1 MTIECKTLPL
11 ETVIGFSGKR
21 KKYILKRI
29 TERETDF
36 DFLSHLILLIFVK
49 GNVPNGLQYTPCG
62 KYILYPLGSIV
73 IMKDTKSG
81 RLIFFDAGIDNIVS
95 CMALSKDGRFMA
107 TGHEAKGFTKVES
120 IVWDLKSAIKDI
132 EKEYACKKNSY
143 LIHRLFQHTGKVQ
156 SLDFSFDAKFLVTIG
171 GQDDNDLVVW
181 DVDLG
186 KGICG
191 CPAASDT
198 ALCIRW
204 LNKRNDRFVTCG
216 NYHFRVWQVCTS
228 IPTLHAVDANM
239 GSIRRSMTCICIAND
254 DNFAFV
260 GSRTGEVLQFTIDRD
275 EIKNLDEP
283 DNIIPALQRYN
294 KVRFSKGVKALCCIV
309 NQQTGNTNVIAGAG
323 DGTIQLLNP
332 KLQFYESY
340 CAKVDGGITSISLD
354 TTGRTFIVGTDLCQ
368 RFNVDLSTFTLEL
381 RGTGHHAEIYD
392 VKFPRES
399 SEIFVTSSA
408 DDIRVWN
415 AKKKIELLRIRVPN
429 KVCKAIDISPTG
441 TYILSAW
448 SDGKIRS
455 FYPETGKVHFEI
467 HEAHPDE
474 VTALAICEHESP
486 SENWY
491 LISGDKNGGLRV
503 WLINKSYQR
512 LVHAMKEHR
521 GSINALVCNTN
532 GIMASASSD
541 GSCIIWDAIKGVRI
555 HALFEQSV
563 FMAMKFHPD
572 DSQYLT
578 CGSNCK
584 ISYWDAS
591 DASAI
596 RVIDGGD
603 LGMNCLDI
611 ISSGERFASGSADKS
626 VKLWAYDDGVTLAKG
641 CCHSGVVNKVTIS
654 PDEKKIVS
662 VGSEGGI
669 FIWDLVD
676 SV

>member
-1 MTIECKTLPL
+1 MKVSLKE
-11 ETVIGFSGKR
+11 
-21 KKYILKRI
+21 KRI
-29 TERETDF
+29 LMLCHWIS
-36 DFLSHLILLIFVK
+36 FLFFFT

-62 KYILYPLGSIV
+62 EYILYSLGSIV
-73 IMKDTKSG
+73 IMKAIKSG
-81 RLIFFDAGIDNIVS
+81 KLIFFDAGIDDKIS

-107 TGHEAKGFTKVES
+107 TGHEATGFTKVES
-120 IVWDLKSAIKDI
+120 IIWDLKSAIENSQQGSDCSKG
-132 EKEYACKKNSY
+132 SY

-156 SLDFSFDAKFLVTIG
+156 TLDFSCDGKYLVTIG

-181 DVDLG
+181 DVESG

-191 CPAASDT
+191 CRAASDT
-198 ALCIRW
+198 ALCVKW
-204 LNKRNDRFVTCG
+204 LNKRSDRFVTSG

-228 IPTLHAVDANM
+228 TPKLHSVDANM
-239 GSIRRSMTCICIAND
+239 GSMKRIMSCISIAED
-254 DNFAFV
+254 DTFAFA
-260 GSRTGEVLQFTIDRD
+260 GSKTGEVIQFTIDRD
-275 EIKNLDEP
+275 EIKHLDEP
-283 DNIIPALQRYN
+283 DDIVPALQRYN
-294 KVRFSKGVKALCCIV
+294 KVRFSKGVKSICCTI
-309 NQQTGNTNVIAGAG
+309 NKQTGNTNVIAGAG

-332 KLQFYESY
+332 KLQLYESH

-354 TTGRTFIVGTDLCQ
+354 TTGRTFIVGTELSQ
-368 RFNVDLSTFTLEL
+368 RFHIDISTFTPEL

-392 VKFPRES
+392 VKFPRGS
-399 SEIFVTSSA
+399 SEIFVTASV

-415 AKKKIELLRIRVPN
+415 CKKKTELLRIRVPN
-429 KVCKAIDISPTG
+429 KACRAIDISPTG
-441 TYILSAW
+441 TCILSAW

-467 HEAHPDE
+467 PDAHPDE
-474 VTALAICEHESP
+474 VTALTICNDMHP

-491 LISGDKNGGLRV
+491 LVSGDKSGGLRV

-512 LVHAMKEHR
+512 MIHAMKEHR
-521 GSINALVCNTN
+521 AAINALVCNEN

-541 GSCIIWDAIKGVRI
+541 GSCIVWDILKGVRI

-603 LGMNCLDI
+603 LGMSCLDI
-611 ISSGERFASGSADKS
+611 FSNGEKFISGSADKS
-626 VKLWAYDDGVTLAKG
+626 VTLWAYDDGATLAKG
-641 CCHSGVVNKVTIS
+641 CHHSGVVNKVAIS
-654 PDEKKIVS
+654 PDETKVVS

-669 FIWDLVD
+669 FIWDLAD
-676 SV
+676 FF

>member
-1 MTIECKTLPL
+1 MFHLRVTPCY
-11 ETVIGFSGKR
+11 FS
-21 KKYILKRI
+21 
-29 TERETDF
+29 
-36 DFLSHLILLIFVK
+36 K

-73 IMKDTKSG
+73 IMKDIHSG
-81 RLIFFDAGIDNIVS
+81 RLVFFDAGINNVIS

-107 TGHEAKGFTKVES
+107 TGHEAKGLTKVES
-120 IVWDLKSAIKDI
+120 IIWDLKSAIEDSQRKHVGNKD
-132 EKEYACKKNSY
+132 SY

-181 DVDLG
+181 DVELG

-198 ALCIRW
+198 TLCVKW
-204 LNKRNDRFVTCG
+204 LNKRNDRFVTSG
-216 NYHFRVWQVCTS
+216 NYHFRVWQVCIST
-228 IPTLHAVDANM
+228 PKLHAIDANM
-239 GSIRRSMTCICIAND
+239 GSMRRSMTCISIAND
-254 DNFAFV
+254 DKFAFV
-260 GSRTGEVLQFTIDRD
+260 GSKTGEVLQFTIDRD
-275 EIKNLDEP
+275 EIKSLDEP
-283 DNIIPALQRYN
+283 DDIVPALQRYN
-294 KVRFSKGVKALCCIV
+294 KVRFSKGVKALSCII

-332 KLQFYESY
+332 KLLFYESY

-354 TTGRTFIVGTDLCQ
+354 PTGRTFIVGTDLSQ
-368 RFNVDLSTFTLEL
+368 RFNIDISTFTPEL

-392 VKFPRES
+392 VKFPRGS
-399 SEIFVTSSA
+399 SEVFVTASV

-415 AKKKIELLRIRVPN
+415 STKKIELLRIRVPN
-429 KVCKAIDISPTG
+429 KTCRAIDISPTG
-441 TYILSAW
+441 TCILSAW

-467 HEAHPDE
+467 PDAHPDE
-474 VTALAICEHESP
+474 VTALTVCEDMNP
-486 SENWY
+486 NENWH
-491 LISGDKNGGLRV
+491 LVSGDKNGGLRV

-512 LVHAMKEHR
+512 MIHAMKEHR
-521 GSINALVCNTN
+521 AAINALVCNRN

-541 GSCIIWDAIKGVRI
+541 GSCIVWDILKGIRI

-563 FMAMKFHPD
+563 FMALKFHPD

-611 ISSGERFASGSADKS
+611 FPNGEKFVSGSTDKS
-626 VKLWAYDDGVTLAKG
+626 VKLWAYDDGVVLAEG
-641 CCHSGVVNKVTIS
+641 NRHSGVVNRVAIS
-654 PDEKKIVS
+654 PDGNKLVS

-669 FIWDLVD
+669 FIWDLSNLV
-676 SV
+676 